1 MDNQDLTDK
10 IFDFISRFFK
20 VILGVLALLIIVV
33 LGCIAYFVYGVKS
46 SNVSIAV
53 DEKIEN
59 TPISVERMRQI
70 GQWEFLCVSDEEVI
84 DTTRSRLLHKDD
96 ELARVY
102 TGKLRLGVDMR
113 EMKDD
118 AIKLV
123 GDSIIITLPEVKLL
137 DEKFIDEAATKLLYE
152 SGKWSYAD
160 NELLYKMAQRKMKE
174 NCVTKEN
181 LATARENGKTQ
192 VRKMFDALGKKT
204 VIVE

>member
-1 MDNQDLTDK
+1 MTNQDLTDK

-84 DTTRSRLLHKDD
+84 DTTRRRLFGDD
-96 ELARVY
+96 YLTRVY
-102 TGKLRLGVDMR
+102 TGQLRLGVDMR

-137 DEKFIDEAATKLLYE
+137 DEKFIDEAATRLICE
-152 SGKWSYAD
+152 SGKWSDAD
-160 NELLYKMAQRKMKE
+160 NELLYKRAQRKMKE